1 MTLNILGQ
9 QWLSG
14 RQGAVR
20 IYYKLLKKIILRIV
34 PLNNKLI
41 LRMTAIESMHSSS
54 NLKYVGIFD
63 YIEDTVRIQKFYT
76 RIVYFL
82 KGI

>member
-9 QWLSG
+9 QWPSG

-20 IYYKLLKKIILRIV
+20 IYYELLKKIILRVV

>member
-1 MTLNILGQ
+1 
-9 QWLSG
+9 
-14 RQGAVR
+14 
-20 IYYKLLKKIILRIV
+20 
-34 PLNNKLI
+34 
-41 LRMTAIESMHSSS
+41 MTAIESMLSLS

-63 YIEDTVRIQKFYT
+63 YKGDTVRIEKVYT

>member
-9 QWLSG
+9 QWPSG

-20 IYYKLLKKIILRIV
+20 IYYELLKKIILRAI

-41 LRMTAIESMHSSS
+41 LRMAAIEPMHSSS

-63 YIEDTVRIQKFYT
+63 YIQDTVRIQKFYT

>member
-1 MTLNILGQ
+1 
-9 QWLSG
+9 
-14 RQGAVR
+14 
-20 IYYKLLKKIILRIV
+20 
-34 PLNNKLI
+34 
-41 LRMTAIESMHSSS
+41 MTAIESMHSSS

-63 YIEDTVRIQKFYT
+63 YAEDIVKIRTIYT

>member
-9 QWLSG
+9 QWPSG

-20 IYYKLLKKIILRIV
+20 IYYELLKKIILRAV
-34 PLNNKLI
+34 PLNNKLV

-54 NLKYVGIFD
+54 NL
-63 YIEDTVRIQKFYT
+63 
-76 RIVYFL
+76 
-82 KGI
+82 